1 MLFSYLY
8 LPNFSVISMYYICN
22 QEIKTVNVILKRK
35 EGKGKERERDGGREK
50 GREENRRMNGT
61 HQPSLCCD

>member
-1 MLFSYLY
+1 
-8 LPNFSVISMYYICN
+8 MYYICN